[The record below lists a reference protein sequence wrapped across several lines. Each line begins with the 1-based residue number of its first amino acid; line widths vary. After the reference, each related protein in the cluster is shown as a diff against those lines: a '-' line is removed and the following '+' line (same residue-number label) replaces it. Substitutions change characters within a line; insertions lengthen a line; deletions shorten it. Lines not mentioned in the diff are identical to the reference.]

1 MSWKI
6 IFGSLSEREQ
16 LVRSLS
22 CLWKNQFYQ
31 DLSVTYS
38 KLTTKP
44 FVNNDSVSETG
55 SLTQPKKGHSRVPSG
70 NITMPLN
77 KSIEH
82 PEMLMALNPVRQ
94 KSYFVDNIA
103 QTEAEADRGMIF
115 IMCTGCIP
123 YLHPDREVVIATVL
137 SHSRIYL
144 ISSEEDS
151 HLISA
156 NTSIIDG
163 YGGAPLC
170 LNSIGIDT
178 LQQISVGLFDQYIR
192 IEGASGDSIFTLII
206 RDHEKTNS
214 FMHSLSTIL
223 LERTPQD
230 PNHVDRGETSQTQ
243 IYNLY
248 SIEDEESGAM
258 AARSEFIHPNSEV
271 KIVYP
276 SDESLDKLKANIYEF
291 ISISCE
297 WHTGK
302 DFGILLYLLVSA
314 ETEENILPCTFIVS
328 EKFVCLMKEDYVNYP
343 LPMFAKEL
351 PQTPQY
357 KPADARLIASI
368 IRIEL
373 QDLANGTFSIVFNR
387 AGVEPSCYEQRF
399 KTASVEEDFSL
410 VTDLNTDYRVQEEQG
425 ALVWNLRTQSFNE
438 REKIFNILSKMWTGF
453 YSGKTLPIVK
463 RRSTRVGDT
472 Y

>member
-1 MSWKI
+1 M
-6 IFGSLSEREQ
+6 
-16 LVRSLS
+16 RSVS
-22 CLWKNQFYQ
+22 CLWKNQFDQ
-31 DLSVTYS
+31 DLTVTYS
-38 KLTTKP
+38 KVTTKP
-44 FVNNDSVSETG
+44 LLNSDSVSESG
-55 SLTQPKKGHSRVPSG
+55 SLAPIKKGHARVPSG
-70 NITMPLN
+70 NISLPVN
-77 KSIEH
+77 KPIEQ

-103 QTEAEADRGMIF
+103 QNEEEAEKGMVF

-123 YLHPDREVVIATVL
+123 YLHPEKEIIVVTIL
-137 SHSRIYL
+137 SHSCIYL
-144 ISSEEDS
+144 ISSEDER

-156 NTSIIDG
+156 KESIIDG
-163 YGGAPLC
+163 SGGAPLWVAC
-170 LNSIGIDT
+170 IDIKE
-178 LQQISVGLFDQYIR
+178 LQQVAVGLFDQFIR
-192 IEGASGDSIFTLII
+192 IEGASRDKIFTLII
-206 RDHEKTNS
+206 RDHEKTNN
-214 FMHSLSTIL
+214 FMHNLSEVL
-223 LERTPQD
+223 LARKPEDSTRSNRAETTP
-230 PNHVDRGETSQTQ
+230 NQ
-243 IYNLY
+243 IYKLY
-248 SIEDEESGAM
+248 SKEDEESGAT

-276 SDESLDKLKANIYEF
+276 SDEGLDKLKVNIYEF
-291 ISISCE
+291 ISNSCE
-297 WHTGK
+297 WHTGR
-302 DFGILLYLLVSA
+302 DFGILLYLLVFA
-314 ETEENILPCTFIVS
+314 ETEEHILPCTFIVS
-328 EKFVCLMKEDYVNYP
+328 EKFTCLMKEDYVNYP

-399 KTASVEEDFSL
+399 KTASVEQDFSL
-410 VTDLNTDYRVQEEQG
+410 VTDLNTDQRVQDEQG

-438 REKIFNILSKMWTGF
+438 REKVFNILSKMWTSC

-463 RRSTRVGDT
+463 RRNTRIGDA